1 MITIPVLL
9 VDDNPIFLGIL
20 ARFLQAHDDIVVVG
34 TAGNGNEALE
44 KVESLRPQVILIDLA
59 MPGLDGLHTIPR
71 LRSILP
77 DVGIIVLTVFDTNG
91 YRQAALATGGDDF
104 VPKAVLNT
112 DLLPAIRRLAQI
124 ARIQGKQSAVATD
137 PGQ

>member
-1 MITIPVLL
+1 
-9 VDDNPIFLGIL
+9 
-20 ARFLQAHDDIVVVG
+20 VG

-112 DLLPAIRRLAQI
+112 DLLPDRRLAQI
-124 ARIQGKQSAVATD
+124 ARIQETKWGRDGSEPVRMGAFRWERAGN
-137 PGQ
+137 PRP